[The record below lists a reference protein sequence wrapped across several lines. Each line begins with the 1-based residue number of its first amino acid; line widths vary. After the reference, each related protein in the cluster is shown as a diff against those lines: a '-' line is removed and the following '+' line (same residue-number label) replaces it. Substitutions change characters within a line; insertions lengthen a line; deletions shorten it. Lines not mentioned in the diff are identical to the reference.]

1 MFISSH
7 GDRTVDTEPPDL
19 CRNLHWGDPKGLS
32 SRVLGNIALIRPKII
47 YNSSNNDLKGKGIWS
62 YLGFEL

>member
-19 CRNLHWGDPKGLS
+19 CRNLHWGDPKELS
-32 SRVLGNIALIRPKII
+32 SRVLCNIALIRPKII
-47 YNSSNNDLKGKGIWS
+47 YNSSNND
-62 YLGFEL
+62 